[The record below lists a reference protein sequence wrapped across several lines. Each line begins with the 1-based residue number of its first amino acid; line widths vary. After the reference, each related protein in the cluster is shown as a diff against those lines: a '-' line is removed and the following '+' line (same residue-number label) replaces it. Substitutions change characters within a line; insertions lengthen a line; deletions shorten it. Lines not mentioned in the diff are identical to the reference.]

1 MPLYPFPDVPIAAGV
16 PSVVRS
22 AVTSQPANLILGT
35 VGSTLLD
42 ALQSQQQWGIV
53 DADNNPLLG
62 STGLNLVESL
72 VSQPTILSTV
82 DVSYIRETRSANFPL
97 EEGSFASYNK
107 VQTPA
112 SPTVTLALSGSS
124 DDRTAFLNALE
135 VACISTNLYSVITPE
150 IQYIG
155 YSLDRFT
162 YKRSA
167 GKGATLLTVE
177 IALEEIRQV
186 SAAYTTASPITNPQ
200 NPAATSQVNSG
211 NVQGTTPPDTS
222 TLQSLT
228 TKLGGL
234 LGIN

>member
-1 MPLYPFPDVPIAAGV
+1 MSPLYPFPDVPIAAGV

-22 AVTSQPANLILGT
+22 AVTSQPVNLVLGT
-35 VGSTLLD
+35 LGSILLD
-42 ALQSQQQWGIV
+42 SLQGQQQWGIV
-53 DADNNPLLG
+53 DENNNPLIG
-62 STGLNLVESL
+62 STGLSLESL
-72 VSQPTILSTV
+72 ISQPTILSTV

-124 DDRTAFLNALE
+124 EDRTAFLQALE

-162 YKRSA
+162 YKRTASR
-167 GKGATLLTVE
+167 GVTLLTVE

-222 TLQSLT
+222 TLQSLS
-228 TKLGGL
+228 TKLQGL
-234 LGIN
+234 LGIQ